1 MKRCKHVLTL
11 AAVAL
16 MIQAGMAF
24 PAMSAEKKTEAKPA
38 AAKAKTDNK
47 AAADKKT
54 PAAAET
60 SSKKVAIVNGAPIM
74 QADLDRGMEGV
85 IQRRARSGAP
95 MDEAQ
100 LKTIRMD
107 VLTNLINR
115 ELLNQESKKQKIVIT
130 DAQVDEKLASIKQRF
145 KGDTE
150 FKEMLAKMNLTE
162 AQIKVQLKEDLSIQT
177 LIDKQVV
184 DKITVTEQEAQAY
197 YDTHPEAFKQPE
209 QIRAS
214 HILVMVDPKDDPAKK
229 EEAHKKI
236 ESVQEKLKAGGD
248 FATLAKELSDC
259 PSKEKGGDLGYF
271 GKGQMVKPFEDA
283 ALALKPGEISG
294 IVETQFGYHIIK
306 LVEIKPEGVMPFAD
320 VKDQLMQYL
329 KQEKVKTELDSYLA
343 ALEKTAKI
351 EKLITQ

>member
-1 MKRCKHVLTL
+1 MKRCKYVLTL

-16 MIQAGMAF
+16 TIQAGMAF
-24 PAMSAEKKTEAKPA
+24 PALSAEKKTQSKTA
-38 AAKAKTDNK
+38 ATKAKTGDK
-47 AAADKKT
+47 AVAD
-54 PAAAET
+54 E
-60 SSKKVAIVNGAPIM
+60 SSVKVAIVNGTAIV
-74 QADLDRGMEGV
+74 QSDLDRGMEGV

-107 VLTNLINR
+107 VLNNLINR
-115 ELLNQESKKQKIVIT
+115 ELLNQESKKEKIAVT
-130 DAQVDEKLASIKQRF
+130 DDQVNDKLAKIKQRF
-145 KGDTE
+145 KSDAE
-150 FKEMLAKMNLTE
+150 FKEMLTKMKLNE
-162 AQIKVQLKEDLSIQT
+162 AQIKTQLKEDLAIQA

-184 DKITVTEQEAQAY
+184 EKITVTEQDAQAY

-209 QIRAS
+209 QIKAS
-214 HILVMVDPKDDPAKK
+214 HILVTVDPKADPAKK

-248 FATLAKELSDC
+248 FAALAKEQSDC

-271 GKGQMVKPFEDA
+271 AKGQMVKPFEDA
-283 ALALKPGEISG
+283 ALALKPGETSG

-306 LVEIKPEGVMPFAD
+306 LTDIKPEGVMSFAE
-320 VKDQLMQYL
+320 VKDQLIQYL

>member
-1 MKRCKHVLTL
+1 MKRCKYVLTL

-24 PAMSAEKKTEAKPA
+24 SAMAAEKKTQTKPA
-38 AAKAKTDNK
+38 AAKTKT
-47 AAADKKT
+47 AAD
-54 PAAAET
+54 E
-60 SSKKVAIVNGAPIM
+60 SSKKVAIVNGTAIV
-74 QADLDRGMEGV
+74 QSDLDRGMEGV
-85 IQRRARSGAP
+85 VQRRARSGAP

-100 LKTIRMD
+100 MKTIRMD
-107 VLTNLINR
+107 VLNNLINR
-115 ELLNQESKKQKIVIT
+115 ELLNQESKKEKIAVT
-130 DAQVDEKLASIKQRF
+130 DDQVNDKLSKIKQRF
-145 KGDTE
+145 KGDAE
-150 FKEMLAKMNLTE
+150 FKEMLTKMNLNE
-162 AQIKVQLKEDLSIQT
+162 AQIKIQLKEDLAIQA

-184 DKITVTEQEAQAY
+184 EKITVTEQDAQAY

-209 QIRAS
+209 QIKAS
-214 HILVMVDPKDDPAKK
+214 HILVKVDPKDDPAKK
-229 EEAHKKI
+229 EEARKKI

-248 FATLAKELSDC
+248 FAALAKEQSDC

-283 ALALKPGEISG
+283 ALALKPGETSG

-306 LVEIKPEGVMPFAD
+306 LADIKPEGIMSFAE

-343 ALEKTAKI
+343 GLEKTAKI

>member
-38 AAKAKTDNK
+38 AAKAKTAKK
-47 AAADKKT
+47 APATAD
-54 PAAAET
+54 E
-60 SSKKVAIVNGAPIM
+60 SSQKVAIVNGTPIF
-74 QADLDRGMEGV
+74 QSDLDRGMEGV
-85 IQRRARSGAP
+85 VQRRAHSGAP

-100 LKTIRMD
+100 LKTIKMD
-107 VLTNLINR
+107 VLNNLINR
-115 ELLNQESKKQKIVIT
+115 ELLNQESKKEKIAVT
-130 DAQVDEKLASIKQRF
+130 DEQVNDKLSKIKQRF
-145 KGDTE
+145 KGDAE
-150 FKEMLAKMNLTE
+150 FKEMLAKMKITE
-162 AQIKVQLKEDLSIQT
+162 PQIKTQLKEDLAIQA

-184 DKITVTEQEAQAY
+184 EKITVTEKDAQAY
-197 YDTHPEAFKQPE
+197 YDAHPDAFKQPE

-214 HILVMVDPKDDPAKK
+214 HILVTVDPKADPAKK

-236 ESVQEKLKAGGD
+236 ESIQEKLKAGGD
-248 FATLAKELSDC
+248 FAALAKELSDC

-283 ALALKPGEISG
+283 ALALKPGETSG

-306 LVEIKPEGVMPFAD
+306 LTDIKPEGTMSFAE
-320 VKDQLMQYL
+320 VKDQLTQYL

-343 ALEKTAKI
+343 GLEKTAKI